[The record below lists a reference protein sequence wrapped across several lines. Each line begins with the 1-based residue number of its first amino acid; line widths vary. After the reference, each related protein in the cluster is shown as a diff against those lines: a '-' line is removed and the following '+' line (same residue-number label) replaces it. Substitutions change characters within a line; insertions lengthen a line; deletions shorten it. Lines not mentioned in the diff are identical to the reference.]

1 VPSDYPVYH
10 PPEQE
15 KLIMTVKPTG
25 LPRQLARMSP
35 EQVESVLAYL
45 GSLPLAKLRARQ
57 ALDNALIERVW
68 ASPAGEVRDTAL
80 ANLQIDQEL
89 IAEAI
94 GRGQFPDWERRT
106 IEVSRWL

>member
-1 VPSDYPVYH
+1 
-10 PPEQE
+10 
-15 KLIMTVKPTG
+15 MATRPTG

-35 EQVESVLAYL
+35 DQVESVLAYL

-57 ALDNALIERVW
+57 ALDNAQIKRVW
-68 ASPAGEVRDTAL
+68 ASPAGEARDTAL

-89 IAEAI
+89 IIEAI
-94 GRGQFPDWERRT
+94 GRQQFSDWGQRT

>member
-1 VPSDYPVYH
+1 
-10 PPEQE
+10 
-15 KLIMTVKPTG
+15 MATNPTG

-35 EQVESVLAYL
+35 EQVESVLDYL

-57 ALDNALIERVW
+57 ALDNEQIERAW
-68 ASPAGEVRDTAL
+68 ALPKGEIRDTAL

-94 GRGQFPDWERRT
+94 GRQQFSDWGRRT